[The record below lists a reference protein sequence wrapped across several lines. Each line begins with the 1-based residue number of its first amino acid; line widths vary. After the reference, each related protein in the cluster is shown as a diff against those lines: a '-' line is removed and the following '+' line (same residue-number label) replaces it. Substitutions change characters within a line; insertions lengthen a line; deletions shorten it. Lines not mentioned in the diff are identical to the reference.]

1 MKSITLKVLLLT
13 LLVLCGQP
21 SVALGQD
28 AEFVCPEPI
37 QIGFNDWAPYAW
49 IDESGKAVGLDVDML
64 TLVANNLG
72 CKVEF
77 IPMPVKR
84 AHQMLKVGS
93 LDMMM
98 GASYTSEREQYAYFS
113 ESYRDEEVRLFV
125 EAGNTSSITVNKWQ
139 DIFSKKLK
147 LLAPSYGWY
156 GQDYLATKDELS
168 RQGLLITSPNAT
180 QSVQMLAY
188 KRGDILIGDSVSLPY
203 IANQSEGLILSPL
216 ALVVDTN
223 QIHFMISKKA
233 DNVALLGK
241 INQAISTLSNHGAL
255 ARVMI
260 KWQQTSV
267 AKAQESQQKTTPIDG
282 SNGVMNI
289 TTDGLIAVTN
299 RPKHYLA
306 E

>member
-1 MKSITLKVLLLT
+1 MKSITLKILLLT
-13 LLVLCGQP
+13 CLVLCGQP
-21 SVALGQD
+21 SIARGQD
-28 AEFVCPEPI
+28 AKSVCPNPI

-49 IDESGKAVGLDVDML
+49 IDDSGKAVGLDVDML

-113 ESYRDEEVRLFV
+113 KSYRDEEVRLFV
-125 EAGNTSSITVNKWQ
+125 EAENTSSITVDKWQ
-139 DIFSKKLK
+139 DIISKKLK

-156 GQDYLATKDELS
+156 GQDYLATKDELL

-223 QIHFMISKKA
+223 QIHFMLSKKA
-233 DNVALLGK
+233 NNVALLDK

-255 ARVMI
+255 ARVMM
-260 KWQQTSV
+260 KWQQLSV
-267 AKAQESQQKTTPIDG
+267 AKAQDSPPKTAPIDG
-282 SNGVMNI
+282 SNGVMNM
-289 TTDGLIAVTN
+289 TVDGIIAFIPLPLPV
-299 RPKHYLA
+299 LA